1 MFRLREREIKS
12 ETVEKTVGR
21 GDTAWLL
28 DSLSQ
33 GGLTSDSG
41 IYVSAGTAVKD
52 PRVLGAITALS
63 QDVAK
68 VPVNLFQKDSQGNRR
83 IVMKSP
89 LQILLNRKPN
99 SWQSPFEL
107 KEYQMWSMLLDGNAY
122 ALKVYNNE
130 GAIQEL
136 VPINPARVTLY
147 ESANGFLFY
156 HISRGTNFE
165 RAQMNLPEEDEK
177 YWMPAEFMWHL
188 RYLPYSSGI
197 EGKSPIAY
205 ARDTIGLSMSQEKQA
220 SSSARQGAR
229 VAGVLKHP
237 KVLSADAANRLRS
250 QWQNNYAGQSNAGKT
265 VILEDGME
273 FQQVQMSMADAQFV
287 EQRKLTVLDI
297 CRIFRIPPTKLMDMS
312 RSTYSNVENENLAYL
327 TDTLMPIFER
337 WESSM
342 NVHLLTSQQ
351 QSQGYFFEFD
361 IERLNRGDFKSRAEG
376 FTKYVQHG
384 VFSPNDVRRKLGEN
398 PFDGGDVY
406 LAQVNMAPVDQLGQ
420 LQESEEFEEPVEQPL
435 DEEITV
441 EE

>member
-1 MFRLREREIKS
+1 MFKLQEQKNVTQETKS
-12 ETVEKTVGR
+12 EKTLGR
-21 GDTAWLL
+21 GDTAWLV
-28 DSLSQ
+28 DSLAS
-33 GGLTSDSG
+33 GGLTSESG
-41 IYVSAGTAVKD
+41 VYVSAGTAIKD
-52 PRVLGAITALS
+52 PRVLGAISALS
-63 QDVAK
+63 QDIAK
-68 VPVNLFQKDSQGNRR
+68 VPVNLWQIDASGNRR
-83 IVMKSP
+83 IVVKSP
-89 LQILLNRKPN
+89 LQLLMNRKPN
-99 SWQSPFEL
+99 TWQSPFEF
-107 KEYQMWSMLLDGNAY
+107 KEYQMWSKLLDGNAY
-122 ALKVYNNE
+122 ALKVYNPE

-165 RAQMNLPEEDEK
+165 RAQLRLPEEDEK

-188 RYLPYSSGI
+188 RYFPYSSGI
-197 EGKSPIAY
+197 QGKSPIAY
-205 ARDTIGLSMSQEKQA
+205 ARDTIGLSMSQERQA

-229 VAGVLKHP
+229 VAGVLRHP
-237 KVLSADAANRLRS
+237 KLLSADAANRLRS

-327 TDTLMPIFER
+327 TDSLMPIFER

-342 NVHLLTSQQ
+342 NVNLLTPQQ

-376 FTKYVQHG
+376 FTKYIQHG
-384 VFSPNDVRRKLGEN
+384 VFSPNEVRKKLGEN
-398 PFDGGDVY
+398 PYEGGDAHI
-406 LAQVNMAPVDQLGQ
+406 AQVNMAPVDMLGQ
-420 LQESEEFEEPVEQPL
+420 IGQDPMEEPP
-435 DEEITV
+435 EEEPIT